1 MKINTIK
8 NIALGLFL
16 ASVALVGC
24 KEEIDPAAN
33 AVQTESPTVTF
44 AATGAADQVVPVYA
58 DGEWVADCEA
68 DWVTISPMSGNGAV
82 DVTISVTDNLA
93 SDGTVDAPREALV
106 IFRGKYIERQG
117 ELTVYQKGDN
127 YRDAVEMSIADAAKL
142 EDGKF
147 AKIPEAQIVAA
158 ASDGIVVKDATSLMF
173 VTYKGEVKVGD
184 KVYIAGEKVT
194 NGGIASIVAG
204 QVDVLSTAEVT
215 YPAPVDLLANLD
227 PSKATE
233 ILYVG
238 VEAGLLGRN
247 LQFETSLPVSVTLL
261 DPAVGGVD
269 LDAVNMHNVKVEAYF
284 VGLNGTTV
292 NLVVTKVEDLGLND
306 DLKAYFF
313 DDFSWM
319 KSFLDEYNT
328 TATPVGDA
336 VGTDNPSAEAPNL
349 RTAGGLAG
357 LLDEFLARGY
367 EDLNSSAKVIYPQQ
381 YYWKFGKT
389 STASANNNGGLKL
402 PAMELE
408 GSELI
413 NAELDFDWS
422 PHMTGSGNID
432 KVSVV
437 VELEG
442 SGFFDNGTKISDPF
456 VHELEKGN
464 LNWHHVKVLL
474 KGVNNTTRITIRP
487 LEYASVTPDQQRWHL
502 DNIKVSD
509 SDIPYKDPVYANLT
523 VSDEIVTFEG
533 TPLAPF
539 ELKIKSDKDWTI
551 TKGFET
557 DWFSLDVME
566 GLADEEATVKVLCQP
581 STSITLRKGTITI
594 ASADTRKTIYVV
606 QSAAGGELEPLISII
621 GGNSGNV
628 GFDEGSFK
636 LGVQANVTY
645 QVEAD
650 ASWVT
655 FEELPETRAIV
666 EASEFVVK
674 YEANAADQPRTA
686 RIRVFNADLN
696 IESVYTLTQAA
707 YETGIYFFEDFTW
720 VAPWADAYGSEDS
733 VADDNSS
740 GKAPNVYTQASHQE
754 YDGVGYANGGAGV
767 EGYPSFLT
775 EFANRGYVDVNA
787 AVQALYTQKYYL
799 KIGKGSCHTG
809 LKLPA
814 MELEGAEA
822 TDVVLSFDWSAHMTG
837 SGNIDKLQIVVELEG
852 EGVCAD
858 SQKKISLPV
867 SPNQDKGDLKWQNV
881 KFLLKGV
888 NNATRISIRPTV
900 LDDSDGIT
908 QKRWHIDN
916 IKVAKPKATVLA
928 AWDLSSEGMAS
939 YADTWGGVDPGTFRK
954 DAGDGGLYIAANAGG
969 SGKLTYVQ
977 IDKNEID
984 VNGKARNVCG
994 STGEPYVEGQWPGD
1008 SWNFT
1013 ADHSIPAGSIVAA
1026 SFYSRTSGTGM
1037 KYWLV
1042 EYLDGDTWKPAMP
1055 TVTEEIEGQTITYNV
1070 NHNNTKEFHIQ
1081 FAVTTTVDMS
1091 QFHIRETC
1099 LVNTQASGKGP
1110 LEAPNGG
1117 TIRIKGAEMSPVIV
1131 MY

>member
-16 ASVALVGC
+16 ASAALVGC

-33 AVQTESPTVTF
+33 AVQTESPSVTF
-44 AATGAADQVVPVYA
+44 AATGAAEQVVPVYA

-82 DVTISVTDNLA
+82 DVTVSVTDNLA

-247 LQFETSLPVSVTLL
+247 LQFETSLPVAVTLL

-269 LDAVNMHNVKVEAYF
+269 LDAVNMHNVKLEAYF

-319 KSFLDEYNT
+319 KPFLDEYNT

-707 YETGIYFFEDFTW
+707 YESGVYFMDTFDW
-720 VAPWADAYGSEDS
+720 ISDLAVAAGAGDS
-733 VADDNSS
+733 MGNDKDDNAKNAYTAVDGFADLLASQGYEDLFPSS
-740 GKAPNVYTQASHQE
+740 ETIYLQTN
-754 YDGVGYANGGAGV
+754 
-767 EGYPSFLT
+767 
-775 EFANRGYVDVNA
+775 
-787 AVQALYTQKYYL
+787 YL
-799 KIGKGSCHTG
+799 KFSKGKNTNGIRFPSINFD
-809 LKLPA
+809 
-814 MELEGAEA
+814 GATE
-822 TDVVLSFDWSAHMTG
+822 VVLSFDWGVHVG
-837 SGNIDKLQIVVELEG
+837 SGGPDQVELVVELEG
-852 EGVCAD
+852 NGQVNRTSTVHTAGNWEWQSEKFFLTGVD
-858 SQKKISLPV
+858 ETTRIV
-867 SPNQDKGDLKWQNV
+867 LKPSTFTGVVDAGYYRWYLDNV
-881 KFLLKGV
+881 KVTK
-888 NNATRISIRPTV
+888 
-900 LDDSDGIT
+900 
-908 QKRWHIDN
+908 
-916 IKVAKPKATVLA
+916 AKANVLA
-928 AWDLSSEGMAS
+928 AWDLSSEGMKV
-939 YADTWGGVDPGTFRK
+939 YADTWGGIDPGTYDK
-954 DAGDGGLYIAANAGG
+954 NAGDGGKYIAANAGG
-969 SGKLTYVQ
+969 RGMLTYVQ
-977 IDKNEID
+977 IDKNEVDI
-984 VNGKARNVCG
+984 NGKARRICG
-994 STGEPYVEGQWPGD
+994 GTGEPYVEGQWVGD
-1008 SWNFT
+1008 SWNLT
-1013 ADHSIPAGSIVAA
+1013 AEATIPAGSLLGA
-1026 SFYSRTSGTGM
+1026 SFASRASGTGL
-1037 KYWLV
+1037 KYWIV
-1042 EYLDGDTWKPAMP
+1042 EYLDGDTWKPALP
-1055 TVTEEIEGQTITYNV
+1055 TQTVEVNGETITYNV
-1070 NHNNTKEFHIQ
+1070 EHMNTDNFEINF
-1081 FAVTTTVDMS
+1081 VVSTTVDMS
-1091 QFHIRETC
+1091 VFHVRETC
-1099 LVNTQASGKGP
+1099 LSNAQAKAGDL

-1117 TIRIKGAEMSPVIV
+1117 TMRLKGGDLSPKIV
-1131 MY
+1131 MF

>member
-319 KSFLDEYNT
+319 KPFLDEYNT

-707 YETGIYFFEDFTW
+707 FETGVYFQDNFDW
-720 VAPWADAYGSEDS
+720 VSDLAVAAGAGDSMGNDKADTAPNAYTALDGFADALAAQGYEDLLPGTNTIYLQTNYLKFSKTSYTNGIKLPAIAYGETTDVILSFDW
-733 VADDNSS
+733 
-740 GKAPNVYTQASHQE
+740 
-754 YDGVGYANGGAGV
+754 GVHVGGGGADEV
-767 EGYPSFLT
+767 ELVVELEGNGS
-775 EFANRGYVDVNA
+775 VNA
-787 AVQALYTQKYYL
+787 VPVPHTAGNWEWQTQKYYL
-799 KIGKGSCHTG
+799 
-809 LKLPA
+809 
-814 MELEGAEA
+814 
-822 TDVVLSFDWSAHMTG
+822 
-837 SGNIDKLQIVVELEG
+837 SGVDDN
-852 EGVCAD
+852 
-858 SQKKISLPV
+858 
-867 SPNQDKGDLKWQNV
+867 
-881 KFLLKGV
+881 
-888 NNATRISIRPTV
+888 TRIIIKPSTYTGEV
-900 LDDSDGIT
+900 DAT
-908 QKRWHIDN
+908 KTYYRWYIDN

-939 YADTWGGVDPGTFRK
+939 YVDTWGGVDPGTFRK

-1117 TIRIKGAEMSPVIV
+1117 TVRIKGAEMSPVIV

>member
-117 ELTVYQKGDN
+117 ELIVYQKGDN

-247 LQFETSLPVSVTLL
+247 LQFETSLPVAVTLL

-319 KSFLDEYNT
+319 KPFLDEYNT

-707 YETGIYFFEDFTW
+707 YESGVYFMDTFDW
-720 VAPWADAYGSEDS
+720 ISDLAVAAGAGDSMGNDKDDNAKNAYTAVEGFADALAAQGYEDLLPGT
-733 VADDNSS
+733 NTIYLQT
-740 GKAPNVYTQASHQE
+740 N
-754 YDGVGYANGGAGV
+754 
-767 EGYPSFLT
+767 
-775 EFANRGYVDVNA
+775 
-787 AVQALYTQKYYL
+787 YL
-799 KIGKGSCHTG
+799 KFSKTSNTNGI
-809 LKLPA
+809 KLPA
-814 MELEGAEA
+814 IMYGET
-822 TDVVLSFDWSAHMTG
+822 TDVVLSFDWGVHVGGGGA
-837 SGNIDKLQIVVELEG
+837 DAVEIVVELEG
-852 EGVCAD
+852 NGTVVAEPIPHTAGNWEWQTQKYYLSGVD
-858 SQKKISLPV
+858 D
-867 SPNQDKGDLKWQNV
+867 N
-881 KFLLKGV
+881 
-888 NNATRISIRPTV
+888 TRIIIKPSAYTGEV
-900 LDDSDGIT
+900 DAT
-908 QKRWHIDN
+908 KTYYRWYIDN

-939 YADTWGGVDPGTFRK
+939 YVDTWGGVDPGTFRK

-1117 TIRIKGAEMSPVIV
+1117 TVRIKGAEMSPVIV

>member
-33 AVQTESPTVTF
+33 AVATESPSVTF
-44 AATGAADQVVPVYA
+44 AATNAPEQVVPVYA

-93 SDGTVDAPREALV
+93 SDGTVAAPRQANV

-117 ELTVYQKGDN
+117 ELIVYQKGDN
-127 YRDAVEMSIADAAKL
+127 YRDAKEMSIADAAVL

-147 AKIPEAQIVAA
+147 VKIPEAQIVAA
-158 ASDGIVVKDATSLMF
+158 AADGIVVKDASALMF
-173 VTYKGEVKVGD
+173 VTYKGDVKVGD
-184 KVYIAGEKVT
+184 KVFIAGEKVT
-194 NGGIASIVAG
+194 NGGIASVIAG
-204 QVDVLSTAEVT
+204 QVDVLSSAEVSHPT
-215 YPAPVDLLANLD
+215 PIDLLTNLD
-227 PSKATE
+227 PANADKV
-233 ILYVG
+233 LYVT
-238 VEAGLLGRN
+238 VQAGLLGRN
-247 LQFETSLPVSVTLL
+247 LQFETSVPVTVTLL
-261 DPAVGGVD
+261 DPAAGGVD
-269 LDAVNMHNVKVEAYF
+269 LDAVNMHNVKLQAYF

-292 NLVVTKVEDLGLND
+292 NLVVTNVEDLGLND

-319 KSFLDEYNT
+319 KPFLDVYAET
-328 TATPVGDA
+328 STPVGDA

-349 RTAGGLAG
+349 KTNGGLAM
-357 LLDEFLARGY
+357 LMEEFYARGY
-367 EDLNSSAKVIYPQQ
+367 EDLNPDAKVIYPQA

-389 STASANNNGGLKL
+389 SNHGGIKL

-408 GSELI
+408 GGELI

-442 SGFFDNGTKISDPF
+442 AGFFDNGTKISDPF
-456 VHELEKGN
+456 PHSLEKGD
-464 LNWHHVKVLL
+464 LNWHHVTVLL
-474 KGVNNTTRITIRP
+474 KGVNNTTRVMIRP
-487 LEYASVTPDQQRWHL
+487 LEFASATPDQQRWHL
-502 DNIKVSD
+502 DNVKVSD
-509 SDIPYKDPVYANLT
+509 SDIPYKDPVYANVT
-523 VSDEIVTFEG
+523 VSEEIVTFEG
-533 TPLAPF
+533 TPLAPV
-539 ELKIKSDKDWTI
+539 ELKINSDYDWTL
-551 TKGFET
+551 TKGFDT
-557 DWFSLDVME
+557 DWFSIDVLE
-566 GLADEEATVKVLCQP
+566 GLAGEETTVKVTCQP
-581 STSITLRKGTITI
+581 STLNTLRKGTMTL
-594 ASADTRKTIYVV
+594 ASADTRKTIHVV

-621 GGNSGNV
+621 GGNSGNT
-628 GFDEGSFK
+628 GFDAGSFK
-636 LGVQANVTY
+636 LAVQSNVAY
-645 QVEAD
+645 EVEAD

-655 FEELPETRAIV
+655 AAKVETKAIV
-666 EASEFVVK
+666 ETSEVVVN
-674 YEANAADQPRTA
+674 YEANAVDQPRTA

-707 YETGIYFFEDFTW
+707 YETGIYFFEDFSW
-720 VAPWADAYGSEDS
+720 VAPWADAYGSGDS
-733 VADDNSS
+733 VGEDNAS

-754 YDGVGYANGGAGV
+754 YDGVGYANDGAGV
-767 EGYPSFLT
+767 EGYPSFLA
-775 EFANRGYVDVNA
+775 EYANRGYEDVNPS
-787 AVQALYTQKYYL
+787 VTSFYTQKYYL
-799 KIGKGSCHTG
+799 KFGATSKHTG
-809 LKLPA
+809 IKLPA

-837 SGNIDKLQIVVELEG
+837 SGNIDKVQIVVELAG
-852 EGVCAD
+852 DGVCAD
-858 SQKKISLPV
+858 SQTKISLPV
-867 SPNQDKGDLKWQNV
+867 SPDQEKGDLKWQNV

-888 NNATRISIRPTV
+888 NNATRITIRPTV
-900 LDDSDGIT
+900 LDNSDGVD
-908 QKRWHIDN
+908 QKRWYIDN
-916 IKVAKPKATVLA
+916 IKVAKPKPTVLA

-939 YADTWGGVDPGTFRK
+939 YVDTWGGLDPGTYRK
-954 DAGDGGLYIAANAGG
+954 DAGDGGLYVAANAGG
-969 SGKLTYVQ
+969 NGKLTYVQ

-994 STGEPYVEGQWPGD
+994 ATGEPYVEGQWPGD
-1008 SWNFT
+1008 SWNLT
-1013 ADHSIPAGSIVAA
+1013 AEQNIPAGSIVAA

-1055 TVTEEIEGQTITYNV
+1055 TKTEEIEGQTVTYNV
-1070 NHNNTKEFHIQ
+1070 NHNNTTEFHIQ
-1081 FAVTTTVDMS
+1081 FAVTTTVDMAE
-1091 QFHIRETC
+1091 FKIRETC

-1117 TIRIKGAEMSPVIV
+1117 TIRIKGGAMSPVIV

>member
-319 KSFLDEYNT
+319 KPFLDEYNT

-720 VAPWADAYGSEDS
+720 VAPWADAYGSGDS
-733 VADDNSS
+733 VADDNPS
-740 GKAPNVYTQASHQE
+740 GKAPNVYTQASHKE

-767 EGYPSFLT
+767 EGYPSFLA
-775 EFANRGYVDVNA
+775 EYANRGYEDVNPS
-787 AVQALYTQKYYL
+787 VTSFYTQKYYL
-799 KIGKGSCHTG
+799 KFGATSKHTG
-809 LKLPA
+809 IKLPA

-837 SGNIDKLQIVVELEG
+837 GGNIDKVQIVVELAG
-852 EGVCAD
+852 DGICAD
-858 SQKKISLPV
+858 SQTKISLPV
-867 SPNQDKGDLKWQNV
+867 SPDQEKGDLKWQNV

-888 NNATRISIRPTV
+888 NNATRITIRPTV
-900 LDDSDGIT
+900 LDNSDGVD
-908 QKRWHIDN
+908 QKRWYIDN
-916 IKVAKPKATVLA
+916 IKVAKPKPIVLA

-994 STGEPYVEGQWPGD
+994 STGEPYVEGQWVGD
-1008 SWNFT
+1008 SWNLT
-1013 ADHSIPAGSIVAA
+1013 AEATIPAGSLLGA
-1026 SFYSRTSGTGM
+1026 SFASRASGTGL
-1037 KYWLV
+1037 KYWIV
-1042 EYLDGDTWKPAMP
+1042 EYLDGDTWKPALP
-1055 TVTEEIEGQTITYNV
+1055 TQTVEVNGETITYNV
-1070 NHNNTKEFHIQ
+1070 EHMNTANFEINF
-1081 FAVTTTVDMS
+1081 VVSTTVDMS
-1091 QFHIRETC
+1091 VFHVRETC
-1099 LVNTQASGKGP
+1099 LSNAQAKAGDL

-1117 TIRIKGAEMSPVIV
+1117 TMRLKGGDLSPKIV
-1131 MY
+1131 MF